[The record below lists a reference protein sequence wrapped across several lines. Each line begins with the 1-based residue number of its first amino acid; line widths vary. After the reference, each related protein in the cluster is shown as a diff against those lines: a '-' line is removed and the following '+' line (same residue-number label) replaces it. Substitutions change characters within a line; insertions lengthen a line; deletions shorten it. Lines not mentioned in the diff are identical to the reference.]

1 MFSDGERENWPSAR
15 AAGSSWKVALTANLK
30 RVTYHKINVRLKKN
44 KQTKKK
50 LEENWSL
57 DM

>member
-30 RVTYHKINVRLKKN
+30 RVTYHKINVRLKK
-44 KQTKKK
+44 KKKKK

>member
-30 RVTYHKINVRLKKN
+30 RVTYHKINVRLKK
-44 KQTKKK
+44 KKK